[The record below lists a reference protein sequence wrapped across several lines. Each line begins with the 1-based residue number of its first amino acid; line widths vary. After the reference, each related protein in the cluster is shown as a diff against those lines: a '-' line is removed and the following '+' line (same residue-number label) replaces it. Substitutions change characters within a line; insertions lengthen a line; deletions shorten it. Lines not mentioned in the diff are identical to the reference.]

1 MWHAAKRM
9 HVDRPL
15 ALLIAIL
22 VLAGGM
28 IFASAAFGLLAR
40 GSVNISSVAFNHL
53 ALGIG
58 VGLLALVIGSHINYT
73 LWRRFAPHISVL
85 ALVATAAAFLPGLG
99 MEHGGGGRGVNIA
112 GLSLQPSGG

>member
-1 MWHAAKRM
+1 MWRAAKRM

-15 ALLIAIL
+15 ALLIAVL

-53 ALGIG
+53 VLG
-58 VGLLALVIGSHINYT
+58 VGLGLAALIIGSNINYA
-73 LWRRFAPHISVL
+73 LWRRWAPHLFIL
-85 ALVATAAAFLPGLG
+85 ALIATAAVFIPQIGL
-99 MEHGGGGRGVNIA
+99 EHGGGTRW
-112 GLSLQPSGG
+112 L

>member
-1 MWHAAKRM
+1 MWRAAKRM

-53 ALGIG
+53 ALG
-58 VGLLALVIGSHINYT
+58 VGLGLVALLIGSHMDYT
-73 LWRRFAPHISVL
+73 LWRRFAAHLFVF
-85 ALVATAAAFLPGLG
+85 ALFASAAGFIPLPRMGEG
-99 MEHGGGGRGVNIA
+99 
-112 GLSLQPSGG
+112 P